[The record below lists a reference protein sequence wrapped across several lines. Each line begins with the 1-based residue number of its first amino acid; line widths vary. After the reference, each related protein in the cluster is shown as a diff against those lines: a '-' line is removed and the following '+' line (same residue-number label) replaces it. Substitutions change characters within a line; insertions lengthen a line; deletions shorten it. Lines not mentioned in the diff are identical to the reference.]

1 MNILSVIG
9 NFLGNP
15 LVVTFALCLLGSL
28 SVAIVMRFF
37 VKQILN
43 KVDEYISA
51 KHPDDKIG
59 AIYLAI
65 KSFLYTATAFVLTAV
80 VLSMLMHVCEFPY
93 ENNKWLSFL
102 YFIPML
108 ALQFFFDRKMKRLAC
123 LMFGLPYDTPDD
135 DDEEKEDKPKK
146 QKIHYKKVPY
156 TVDEEGNEVPVD
168 D

>member
-43 KVDEYISA
+43 RVDDYISA
-51 KHPDDKIG
+51 KHPDDKVG
-59 AIYLAI
+59 AIYLAV
-65 KSFLYTATAFVLTAV
+65 KSFLYTAIAFVLTAV
-80 VLSMLMHVCEFPY
+80 VLSMLMHVCTFPY
-93 ENNKWLSFL
+93 DNNAWLSFL

-123 LMFGLPYDTPDD
+123 IMFGLPYEKEDE
-135 DDEEKEDKPKK
+135 DEEKEEKPKK
-146 QKIHYKKVPY
+146 QKIHYKKVPF
-156 TVDEEGNEVPVD
+156 TVDEEGNEVPVND
-168 D
+168 